1 VEGIA
6 MLKAKEYAEVLDRI
20 NAKINR
26 ETPSLPSRPWTKSHI
41 LGMAF
46 EEGEHVIVK
55 ETNEEGIVI
64 GVSNRILLRPPTQY
78 MTDGGGAPD
87 EPQQENQP
95 KETWKG
101 LLAFRIPE
109 KRDVEVYIVELPDGR
124 IVARTKEELEK
135 KAEKK

>member
-1 VEGIA
+1 

-26 ETPSLPSRPWTKSHI
+26 ATPSLPARPWTKSQI
-41 LGMAF
+41 LGMTF
-46 EEGEHVIVK
+46 EEGEHVIDT
-55 ETNEEGIVI
+55 ETGEEGIVV

-78 MTDGGGAPD
+78 LPDGGGTPD
-87 EPQQENQP
+87 EPQQENQN
-95 KETWKG
+95 KERWKG
-101 LLAFRIPE
+101 LLSFKLPE
-109 KRDVEVYIVELPDGR
+109 KRDVEIYLIELPDGR

>member
-26 ETPSLPSRPWTKSHI
+26 ETPSLPARPWTKAQI

-46 EEGEHVIVK
+46 EEGEHVIDT
-55 ETNEEGIVI
+55 ETGKEGIVV
-64 GVSNRILLRPPTQY
+64 GVSNRILLRPPTQF
-78 MTDGGGAPD
+78 MTDGGGNPD
-87 EPQQENQP
+87 ETP
-95 KETWKG
+95 KEEQPQETWRG
-101 LLAFRIPE
+101 LLSFRIPE
-109 KRDVEVYIVELPDGR
+109 RKDVEVYLVELPDGR